1 MFQLHGNK
9 HLLDQL
15 GNFTL
20 LRVLDLE
27 GCEGIENKHVRYA
40 CQLHLLKFLS
50 FKDTTIREVPCQI
63 SNLENL
69 QTLDLRGTE
78 LAKRLPTTVTELE
91 KLERLHTSTLWYLPE
106 GLSSMKA
113 LREVALAVLDNV
125 KVAWELGKL
134 EQLQELSIHVDTTK
148 IRHDDAEGKEA
159 FVQEVANSLSK
170 LYSLR
175 SLNITGEDTG
185 KLKCLH
191 RLQEPPRLLRHLRI
205 GGAMGCHQLPSW
217 VGSLTYLV
225 EIILTDVGNLRD
237 DEPFGVLCKLPS
249 LQSIR
254 MENQCYSGEELVAR
268 TGHNF
273 LALVNLAMSFWYDE
287 PQAFRFEA
295 GSMPKLEKLTFS
307 FVPDGKTRV
316 ITGIEHLTRLK
327 EVQLSGNETNGALNR
342 AVEQF
347 KAESGRREAGSSQF
361 QVIVKKW

>member
-1 MFQLHGNK
+1 
-9 HLLDQL
+9 
-15 GNFTL
+15 
-20 LRVLDLE
+20 
-27 GCEGIENKHVRYA
+27 
-40 CQLHLLKFLS
+40 
-50 FKDTTIREVPCQI
+50 
-63 SNLENL
+63 
-69 QTLDLRGTE
+69 
-78 LAKRLPTTVTELE
+78 
-91 KLERLHTSTLWYLPE
+91 
-106 GLSSMKA
+106 
-113 LREVALAVLDNV
+113 
-125 KVAWELGKL
+125 
-134 EQLQELSIHVDTTK
+134 
-148 IRHDDAEGKEA
+148 
-159 FVQEVANSLSK
+159 
-170 LYSLR
+170 
-175 SLNITGEDTG
+175 
-185 KLKCLH
+185 
-191 RLQEPPRLLRHLRI
+191 
-205 GGAMGCHQLPSW
+205 MGCHQLPSW